1 MKGVVDT
8 GRLKPNQGRTNQ
20 KLYFARLQLDQMERV
35 MAAQDSFAWEAE
47 ALSCREAAIL
57 HLHGAYLAFLQE
69 LVRFYKLSGPL
80 LTTEA
85 LRTVMAV
92 KGQVSPEVSVLQ
104 TLEQDRDSW
113 LATLLRAHADC
124 LSAPDAPVAA
134 APDDEDE
141 GLGQAISLV
150 TVTTDEPL
158 SRPDRERLAR
168 WHHELTTIIR
178 EFRREMA
185 EW

>member
-20 KLYFARLQLDQMERV
+20 KLYFARLQLDQLERV
-35 MAAQDSFAWEAE
+35 MATQDSFAWEAE

-80 LTTEA
+80 MTTEA
-85 LRTVMAV
+85 LRTAMAV

-104 TLEQDRDSW
+104 TLEQDRNSW
-113 LATLLRAHADC
+113 LATLLRAHDDC
-124 LSAPDAPVAA
+124 LIVPDAPVAA
-134 APDDEDE
+134 APEDEAE

-150 TVTTDEPL
+150 IVAADEPL
-158 SRPDRERLAR
+158 SRPDREQLAC
-168 WHHELTTIIR
+168 WHRELTNIIR